1 MDTPTLLTHLETR
14 TPPLALPRGGTL
26 CWDDADFHR
35 AAYTDDPEGYA
46 LLGLAPG
53 VGSWQRAR
61 VLLQILAASQAG
73 LDDATRAT
81 LAKTARVLTLAL
93 PPAHVITVLLALRR
107 LRANHKH
114 TTRAALRFVLEHP
127 HADALI
133 AARRPAL
140 LDCFEHALG
149 KATARGCARRIAEG
163 DTGSDYLQR
172 RLLRFLTA
180 PRAALPRVGAL
191 YQAAAAGLAATR
203 GIHGPHEPH
212 GPHGAH
218 DRYDPHQPPLAIDAV
233 RERPQTVTP
242 TNRGDIAA
250 TLVHLYRGGPAED
263 LYIDAVRERPQTV
276 TPTNRGDIAATLVH
290 LYRGGPAE
298 DLYVAL
304 GGQIGAVAATFP
316 RFEGTLALVLDASAS
331 MRGHGDREW
340 AILSQAA
347 ALRMV
352 LSQVC
357 ARLEVVEVGGD
368 ERTPRGATDLAM
380 GVLDALSTGPDLVA
394 VVSDGYENLF
404 PGDLARVV
412 ATLPR
417 AGITTP
423 VVFCHALFTGS
434 DDLTLRR
441 PAPALPQRGFWHQD
455 DFAELLPWMFGHC
468 EAGEPWLR
476 DTLHARLD
484 LLDRRATDL
493 ARAA

>member
-263 LYIDAVRERPQTV
+263 LY
-276 TPTNRGDIAATLVH
+276 
-290 LYRGGPAE
+290 
-298 DLYVAL
+298 VAL

>member
-1 MDTPTLLTHLETR
+1 MDTPTLLTHLETHAR
-14 TPPLALPRGGTL
+14 PLTLPRGGAL
-26 CWDDADFHR
+26 CWDDADFHG
-35 AAYTDDPEGYA
+35 AAHADDPEGYA

-53 VGSWQRAR
+53 VTPWQRAR
-61 VLLQILAASQAG
+61 VLLQVLAASQAG
-73 LDDATRAT
+73 LGDHTRAT
-81 LAKTARVLTLAL
+81 LAKVARVLTLAL

-114 TTRAALRFVLEHP
+114 TTRTALRFVLEHP
-127 HADALI
+127 RADALI

-149 KATARGCARRIAEG
+149 KATARGCARRIADG

-180 PRAALPRVGAL
+180 PALALPRVAAL
-191 YQAAAAGLAATR
+191 YGAAPPARTGAT
-203 GIHGPHEPH
+203 GPHFESH
-212 GPHGAH
+212 A
-218 DRYDPHQPPLAIDAV
+218 
-233 RERPQTVTP
+233 
-242 TNRGDIAA
+242 
-250 TLVHLYRGGPAED
+250 GPA
-263 LYIDAVRERPQTV
+263 LRLDAARERPQTV

-304 GGQIGAVAATFP
+304 GGYVGEAAAAFP
-316 RFEGTLALVLDASAS
+316 RFEGTVAMVLDASAS
-331 MRGHGDREW
+331 MRGYGDREW
-340 AILSQAA
+340 AVLSQAA

-357 ARLEVVEVGGD
+357 DRLEVIEVGGD
-368 ERTPRGATDLAM
+368 ERTPRGATDLAT
-380 GVLDALSTGPDLVA
+380 GVLDALATEPDLVA
-394 VVSDGYENLF
+394 VVSDGYENLY

-423 VVFCHALFTGS
+423 VVFCHAMFTGG
-434 DDLTLRR
+434 DDLSLRR

-468 EAGEPWLR
+468 AAGGPWLR
-476 DTLHARLD
+476 DAMRTRLE
-484 LLDRRATDL
+484 LLDQEAAQL
-493 ARAA
+493 AAAA

>member
-14 TPPLALPRGGTL
+14 GRALTLPRGGTL
-26 CWDDADFHR
+26 CWDDADLHR

-53 VGSWQRAR
+53 VQPWQRAR
-61 VLLQILAASQAG
+61 VLLQLLAASQAG
-73 LDDATRAT
+73 LDDPTRHT
-81 LAKTARVLTLAL
+81 LARTARVLTLAL
-93 PPAHVITVLLALRR
+93 PPACVITVLLSLRR

-114 TTRAALRFVLEHP
+114 TTRTALRFVLEHP
-127 HADALI
+127 QADQLI

-149 KATARGCARRIAEG
+149 KATARGCARRIADG

-180 PRAALPRVGAL
+180 PQAALSRVTAL
-191 YQAAAAGLAATR
+191 YGTGTR
-203 GIHGPHEPH
+203 QQGTAVEHGP
-212 GPHGAH
+212 A
-218 DRYDPHQPPLAIDAV
+218 LTIDTV
-233 RERPQTVTP
+233 RERPRTVT
-242 TNRGDIAA
+242 A
-250 TLVHLYRGGPAED
+250 
-263 LYIDAVRERPQTV
+263 
-276 TPTNRGDIAATLVH
+276 TNRGDIAATLVH

-304 GGQIGAVAATFP
+304 GDQIGAAAAAFP
-316 RFEGTLALVLDASAS
+316 RFEGTLALVVDASAS

-340 AILSQAA
+340 ALLSQAA

-352 LSQVC
+352 LSEVC
-357 ARLEVVEVGGD
+357 ARLEVIEVGGE
-368 ERTPRGATDLAM
+368 ERAPRGATDLAM
-380 GVLDALSTGPDLVA
+380 GVLDALGTGPDLVA

-417 AGITTP
+417 AGVTTP

-468 EAGEPWLR
+468 AAGAPWLR
-476 DTLHARLD
+476 ASLHTRLD
-484 LLDRRATDL
+484 LLDRRADRLT
-493 ARAA
+493 APSRPAA